1 MRSRRGPVR
10 SRRGPGRPRRGP
22 GRSRRGPGRSGRA
35 PMRSR
40 RGPMRSRRGPG
51 RSRRGSGGPRRGP
64 GRSRKG
70 PMRSRSGPGRSRRGP
85 GRPRRGGVNI
95 DRVRDGQFWPVTKCS
110 SRNMWMCF
118 FYCILFYHITN
129 ITYEL
134 LLLKFCRYCHFQLN
148 YNNIYFKRFFC
159 KNICAI
165 LWTNFF
171 I

>member
-1 MRSRRGPVR
+1 MAREVEEGARKVGEGSNEVEEGSNEVEEGAREVKEGAREAEEGSREVKEGANEVEE
-10 SRRGPGRPRRGP
+10 
-22 GRSRRGPGRSGRA
+22 RA
-35 PMRSR
+35 REVEEGAR
-40 RGPMRSRRGPG
+40 ETEEG
-51 RSRRGSGGPRRGP
+51 
-64 GRSRKG
+64 
-70 PMRSRSGPGRSRRGP
+70 
-85 GRPRRGGVNI
+85 GGVNI
-95 DRVRDGQFWPVTKCS
+95 DRVRDGQFWPATKCG